1 MVDSF
6 RRIDYS
12 LRPAK
17 HAERRML
24 CDVFRRLA
32 HFQPVETYRYVGF
45 GSVWF
50 SDFVL
55 FHRALGVR
63 DMLSI
68 EQSVQSQQ
76 RFEANKPFAIDIDFR
91 PSSIVLPGLD
101 YSRRQFIWLDYDD
114 PISLEMVNDVA
125 AVARRASSGTVLVVS
140 VQCVRPPDVAEA
152 DRDLAGDPNAPSAV
166 ARFAGRLNADGV
178 TRVGSEVQREQLSNW
193 AFGELSR
200 SILYAEVERILESR
214 RLASPVGA
222 VDYQKICDFEYED
235 GAKMTTMAI
244 IFYSPDEAE
253 KVSACRFEN
262 LEFLDPSG
270 DPVFIPTPKLT
281 PREFRQLESQLPL
294 PNGVQ
299 LNIGHIPLGETRR
312 FSELYRY
319 FPNFVAAADGLG

>member
-24 CDVFRRLA
+24 CDVFRRLSP
-32 HFQPVETYRYVGF
+32 FQPVETYRYVGF

-68 EQSVQSQQ
+68 EQAVQSQP

-91 PSSIVLPGLD
+91 ESSLVLPELD
-101 YSRRQFIWLDYDD
+101 YDRRQFIWLDYDD
-114 PISLEMVNDVA
+114 PITLDMVNDVA
-125 AVARRASSGTVLVVS
+125 VIARRASSGTVLVVS

-152 DRDLAGDPNAPSAV
+152 DRELTSDPYAPSATD
-166 ARFAGRLNADGV
+166 RFATRMNADGV
-178 TRVGSEVQREQLSNW
+178 GRVGSDLEREQLSNW

-200 SILYAEVERILESR
+200 SILYAEIDRILENR
-214 RLASPVGA
+214 RLAAPDRA
-222 VDYQKICDFEYED
+222 VSYQRICDFEYED
-235 GAKMTTMAI
+235 GAKMTTLAL
-244 IFYSPDEAE
+244 IFHNDADIAT
-253 KVSACRFEN
+253 VGACHFDR
-262 LEFLDPSG
+262 LEFLDPGG
-270 DPVFIPTPKLT
+270 DAVFIPTPKLT

-294 PNGVQ
+294 PHGVQ
-299 LNIGHIPLGETRR
+299 LDVGHIPVAETRR
-312 FSELYRY
+312 FAELYRY
-319 FPNFVAAADGLG
+319 FPSFVSAESLG

>member
-24 CDVFRRLA
+24 CDVFRRLS

-68 EQSVQSQQ
+68 EQAVQSRP

-91 PSSIVLPGLD
+91 SSSLVLPELD
-101 YSRRQFIWLDYDD
+101 YDRRQFIWLDYDD
-114 PISLEMVNDVA
+114 PITLDMVNDVA
-125 AVARRASSGTVLVVS
+125 AIARRASSGTVLVVS
-140 VQCVRPPDVAEA
+140 VQCVRPPDVSEAE
-152 DRDLAGDPNAPSAV
+152 RELTSDPNAPSATE
-166 ARFAGRLNADGV
+166 RFATRMNADHV
-178 TRVGSEVQREQLSNW
+178 ARVGSDLERDQLSNW

-200 SILYAEVERILESR
+200 SIFYAEVDRILENR
-214 RLASPVGA
+214 RLATPERA
-222 VDYQKICDFEYED
+222 VSYRRICDFEYED
-235 GAKMTTMAI
+235 GAKMTTMAL
-244 IFYSPDEAE
+244 IFHSEDDTAKVEA
-253 KVSACRFEN
+253 CHFDN
-262 LEFLDPSG
+262 LEFLDPDG
-270 DPVFIPTPKLT
+270 EAVFIPTPKLT
-281 PREFRQLESQLPL
+281 PREFRHLESQLPL
-294 PNGVQ
+294 PAGVQ

-312 FSELYRY
+312 FADLYRY
-319 FPNFVAAADGLG
+319 FPNFVAAEALG

>member
-1 MVDSF
+1 MTDSF

-63 DMLSI
+63 NMLSI
-68 EQSVQSQQ
+68 EQAVRSRH

-91 PSSIVLPGLD
+91 ASSLVLPDLD
-101 YSRRQFIWLDYDD
+101 YTQRQFIWLDYDD
-114 PISLEMVNDVA
+114 PITLDMVNDVA
-125 AVARRASSGTVLVVS
+125 AIARRASSGTVLVVS
-140 VQCVRPPDVAEA
+140 VQCVRPPDVSEAE
-152 DRDLAGDPNAPSAV
+152 RELAVDPNAMSATH
-166 ARFAGRLNADGV
+166 RFAARMSADDV
-178 TRVGSEVQREQLSNW
+178 TRVESNLEREQLSNW

-200 SILYAEVERILESR
+200 SIFYAEIERILQER
-214 RLASPVGA
+214 RLSTPELA
-222 VDYQKICDFEYED
+222 VSYRSICDFEYED
-235 GAKMTTMAI
+235 GAKMTTLTI
-244 IFYSPDEAE
+244 IFYNDEDAE
-253 KVSACRFEN
+253 KVGACHFEN
-262 LEFLDPSG
+262 LEFLHPDG
-270 DPVFIPTPKLT
+270 EAVFIPTPKLT

-294 PNGVQ
+294 AGNAQ
-299 LNIGHIPLGETRR
+299 LDIGHIPIGETRR
-312 FSELYRY
+312 FADLYRY
-319 FPNFVAAADGLG
+319 FPNFVSTEALG

>member
-24 CDVFRRLA
+24 CDVFRRLS

-68 EQSVQSQQ
+68 EQAVQSRS

-91 PSSIVLPGLD
+91 PSRLALPDLD
-101 YSRRQFIWLDYDD
+101 YDRRQFIWLDYDD
-114 PISLEMVNDVA
+114 PITLDMVNDVA
-125 AVARRASSGTVLVVS
+125 AIARRASSGTVLVVS

-152 DRDLAGDPNAPSAV
+152 ERELTSDPHAPSATD
-166 ARFAGRLNADGV
+166 RFATRMNADGV
-178 TRVGSEVQREQLSNW
+178 TRIGSDLERDQLSNW
-193 AFGELSR
+193 AFGDLSR
-200 SILYAEVERILESR
+200 SILYAEVDRILENR
-214 RLASPVGA
+214 RLATPERA
-222 VDYQKICDFEYED
+222 VSYRRICDFEYED
-235 GAKMTTMAI
+235 GAKMTTMAL
-244 IFYSPDEAE
+244 IFHNEDDTARVE
-253 KVSACRFEN
+253 ACRFDN
-262 LEFLDPSG
+262 LEFLDPDG
-270 DPVFIPTPKLT
+270 EAVFIPTPKLT
-281 PREFRQLESQLPL
+281 PREFRHLESQLPL
-294 PNGVQ
+294 PAGAQ
-299 LNIGHIPLGETRR
+299 LDIGHIPPGETRR
-312 FSELYRY
+312 FADLYRY
-319 FPNFVAAADGLG
+319 FPNFVAAEALG

>member
-24 CDVFRRLA
+24 CDVFRRLT

-55 FHRALGVR
+55 FHRALGIR

-68 EQSVQSQQ
+68 EQSVQSKP

-91 PSSIVLPGLD
+91 SSSLVLPELNYD
-101 YSRRQFIWLDYDD
+101 RRQFIWLDYDD
-114 PISLEMVNDVA
+114 PITLDMVNDVA
-125 AVARRASSGTVLVVS
+125 AITRRASSGTVLVVS

-152 DRDLAGDPNAPSAV
+152 DKDLKSDPHASSATD
-166 ARFAGRLNADGV
+166 RFATRMNADGV
-178 TRVGSEVQREQLSNW
+178 ARVGSDLERAQLSNW

-200 SILYAEVERILESR
+200 SIFYAEIDRILENR
-214 RLASPVGA
+214 RLANPEQTMS
-222 VDYQKICDFEYED
+222 YRRICDFEYED
-235 GAKMTTMAI
+235 GAKMTTVAL
-244 IFYSPDEAE
+244 IFYNEQDADKVEA
-253 KVSACRFEN
+253 CCFEN
-262 LEFLDPSG
+262 LEFLEPDG
-270 DPVFIPTPKLT
+270 EAVFIPTPKLT

-294 PNGVQ
+294 PYGAQ
-299 LNIGHIPLGETRR
+299 LDIGHIPIGETRR
-312 FSELYRY
+312 FADLYRY
-319 FPNFVAAADGLG
+319 FPSFVAAEAMG